1 MQDDFLSKLA
11 HDMGGALGAVMGY
24 ASILEDDPDR
34 PLDEHQRRCLAG
46 INGGVENLERLI
58 TALRRHAAGLP
69 PEDPVDESP
78 S

>member
-1 MQDDFLSKLA
+1 LHDDFLSKLA

-34 PLDEHQRRCLAG
+34 PLDEYQQRCLAG
-46 INGGVENLERLI
+46 INSGVENLERLI

-69 PEDPVDESP
+69 PEAPVDESAP
-78 S
+78 

>member
-1 MQDDFLSKLA
+1 LHDDFLAKLA

-34 PLDEHQRRCLAG
+34 PLDDQQKRCLAG
-46 INGGVENLERLI
+46 INNGVDHLERLI

-69 PEDPVDESP
+69 PESPDELPP